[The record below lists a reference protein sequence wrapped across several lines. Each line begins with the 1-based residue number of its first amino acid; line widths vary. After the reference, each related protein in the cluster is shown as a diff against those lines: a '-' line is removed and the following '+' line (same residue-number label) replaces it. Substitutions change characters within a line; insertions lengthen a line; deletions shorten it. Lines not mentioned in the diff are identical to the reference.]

1 MTDPHVP
8 APKDDRI
15 SAAKADFKR
24 MILWIALAGIV
35 VTAAALWYLSLFG
48 PPRTHLVVATVAGV
62 FVSVMLGCGL
72 FAAAFYRSE
81 EHTSELQ
88 SLMRISY
95 AVFCLKNKK
104 QTYTTYSRNN
114 TQLSE

>member
-48 PPRTHLVVATVAGV
+48 PLRTH
-62 FVSVMLGCGL
+62 
-72 FAAAFYRSE
+72 RSE
-81 EHTSELQ
+81 ERRVGKECVRTC
-88 SLMRISY
+88 R
-95 AVFCLKNKK
+95 
-104 QTYTTYSRNN
+104 SRWSPYNSKN
-114 TQLSE
+114 TQRKTNSQQNKPTLSENDD

>member
-48 PPRTHLVVATVAGV
+48 PLRTHLVVATGAGV

-72 FAAAFYRSE
+72 RSE
-81 EHTSELQ
+81 ERGVGQECVSTLSARGSPSH
-88 SLMRISY
+88 
-95 AVFCLKNKK
+95 KKKK
-104 QTYTTYSRNN
+104 QN
-114 TQLSE
+114 T